1 MGDTGQEQGGGL
13 LSRHTENPPWDLLV
27 GTRHQPLNGS
37 ALALMGTRVRRGGLA
52 ALQIHPP
59 PPPAGSPAVPCP
71 CHLPQ
76 TLPNSLDPGPSCL
89 PSVTLTHQH
98 QGLSLCPLYPP
109 LPAPASSPIGH

>member
-1 MGDTGQEQGGGL
+1 MGDTGREQGGL
-13 LSRHTENPPWDLLV
+13 LSRCTETPPWDLLV

-52 ALQIHPP
+52 ALQIPP
-59 PPPAGSPAVPCP
+59 RAPAGSPAVPCP

-89 PSVTLTHQH
+89 PLVTLTHQH
-98 QGLSLCPLYPP
+98 QGLSLPPLYPL
-109 LPAPASSPIGH
+109 LPAPASNPISH